1 MYYNDN
7 NLFLEILLYIYIQ
20 FLIVVYLQRYGK
32 LWDVNLNFF
41 QSYILGIYNR
51 FVVDIN

>member
-20 FLIVVYLQRYGK
+20 FLIVVYLQYYGK

-41 QSYILGIYNR
+41 QSYIYNR